1 MTFLYPLR
9 LAALF
14 VVLLASACA
23 SQSPL
28 QSNYMRFV
36 ELANPNSTITLCG
49 TPRYQFMDQRSGRYV
64 EFSQD
69 AINDL
74 VAGKPAGAYFGLVKY
89 PVIAFSR
96 DDIGRALGEGMRYR
110 SKIKPCFG
118 GDSSNE
124 PIHPSQAQKIDRDG
138 GTLGGL
144 RIINY
149 QRSDDVA
156 RLACDRPQVAS
167 HPKPQRPAWVEDR
180 SPVQITYD
188 LGPDGRPINIDT
200 KGGDSLM
207 RNEAA
212 EWVGSWEFEPPSFEG
227 RAVICRGMQASFNW

>member
-1 MTFLYPLR
+1 MNFILPLR
-9 LAALF
+9 IVTLL

-23 SQSPL
+23 TQSPL

-36 ELANPNSTITLCG
+36 ELANPNSTITVCG
-49 TPRYQFMDQRSGRYV
+49 TPRYQFMDRRSGRYV

-74 VAGKPAGAYFGLVKY
+74 AAGKPAGAYFGLVKY

-110 SKIKPCFG
+110 SRIKPCFG
-118 GDSSNE
+118 GDSNE
-124 PIHPSQAQKIDRDG
+124 PIHPSQAQHISRDG

-149 QRSDDVA
+149 QRSDEVA
-156 RLACDRPQVAS
+156 RLACDRKLVAS
-167 HPKPQRPAWVEDR
+167 HPKPRKPEWREDR
-180 SPVQITYD
+180 RGVQITYD
-188 LGPDGRPINIDT
+188 LGPDGRPVNIET
-200 KGGDSLM
+200 KGDDNLM
-207 RNEAA
+207 ENEASQ
-212 EWVGSWEFEPPSFEG
+212 WVSSWEFEPPSFEG
-227 RAVICRGMQASFNW
+227 RAVICRGMHSYFNW